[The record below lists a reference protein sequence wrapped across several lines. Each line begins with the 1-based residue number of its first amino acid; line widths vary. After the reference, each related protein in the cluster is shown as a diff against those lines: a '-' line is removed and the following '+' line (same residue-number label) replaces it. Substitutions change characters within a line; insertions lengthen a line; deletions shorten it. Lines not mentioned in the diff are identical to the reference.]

1 MKKRIKY
8 FVPVIAVALMANT
21 AFAQDA
27 KDKSLKDQNEKSQ
40 EIVIRKK
47 GGKTEKMTIVV
58 DGDNVTINGKPVDEF
73 KNSDVTVFKRDRS
86 APVPPRVR
94 NFSPPPPPAAD
105 PESFNYLMSSRNKAM
120 LGVMT
125 AKADAGVKVTE
136 VTKESGAEKA
146 GLKKEDVITKVG
158 NKEVKEPADLVEAI
172 GSYKANDKVDIT
184 YRRDGKENKTSA
196 TLGENKSRS
205 FSYNFNNRDFN
216 RDFNFEMPEGA
227 IAPMEN
233 FNFNFNRKP
242 KIGLQIQD
250 VEEGKG
256 VTVKD
261 VDENSPAAKAGMKDG
276 DIITSVN
283 GKDVAGVDELHSAI
297 KDLKEGET
305 VQFSYKRDGK
315 NQTADVK
322 IPKRL
327 KTADL

>member
-1 MKKRIKY
+1 MKNWIKY
-8 FVPVIAVALMANT
+8 VVPVVATAFVAT
-21 AFAQDA
+21 SAFAQDQ
-27 KDKSLKDQNEKSQ
+27 KDKSSKDQEDKSQ

-47 GGKTEKMTIVV
+47 GGKTDKMTIVV

-73 KNSDVTVFKRDRS
+73 RNNDVTVFRRDGS
-86 APVPPRVR
+86 PGMAPRVR
-94 NFSPPPPPAAD
+94 ALANPRGLFDS
-105 PESFNYLMSSRNKAM
+105 ESFSHMMPASGNKAM

-125 AKADAGVKVTE
+125 SKSDDGVKVTD

-146 GLKKEDVITKVG
+146 GLKKDDIITKVG
-158 NKEVKEPADLVEAI
+158 NKEVKEPSDLIDAIADH
-172 GSYKANDKVDIT
+172 KPNDKVDIT
-184 YRRDGKENKTSA
+184 YKRDGKESKTSA
-196 TLGENKSRS
+196 VLGENKARS
-205 FSYNFNNRDFN
+205 FAYNFNNRDFN
-216 RDFNFEMPEGA
+216 FQMPEGVVP
-227 IAPMEN
+227 PMEN

-261 VDENSPAAKAGMKDG
+261 VDEDSPAAKAGIKDG
-276 DIITSVN
+276 DVITQVN
-283 GKDVAGVDELHSAI
+283 GKDVAGVDDLRTSI

-305 VQFSYKRDGK
+305 IRFSYKRAGK
-315 NQTADVK
+315 TQTAEIK